1 MCHLPPRHTYTYHF
15 TLCEYVDG
23 APTRGVSRVSDAT
36 ARTTA
41 RTRASASRAMTTT
54 PPRPP
59 TRAIFFDLDDTLV
72 DTASADA
79 RAYEAARR
87 TLATTRD
94 DARDDDETDDD
105 ARSREDAATR
115 AVERYK
121 RAMVTRT
128 PWDETRREH
137 VWKTRERMWVE
148 AAAAGDDDARG
159 GRAAAR
165 ANVIFRDVRLE
176 TLKIRER
183 VREGIARL
191 RSRGIGVGIITN
203 GHEIVQREK
212 LAACGAY
219 ACVDGK
225 NILVGGEEVLA
236 GRGEKP
242 CASIFREACARVG
255 VGPGEAVHVGDSWRA
270 DARGALDAGLRAAW
284 ISAGRSTPD
293 DGHDDERLRVFTT
306 IDAFFD
312 HVESATG
319 EEDAWCRFEERRG
332 DDAETRGRRGVA

>member
-1 MCHLPPRHTYTYHF
+1 
-15 TLCEYVDG
+15 
-23 APTRGVSRVSDAT
+23 
-36 ARTTA
+36 
-41 RTRASASRAMTTT
+41 MTTT

-148 AAAAGDDDARG
+148 AAAAGDDDDARG

-270 DARGALDAGLRAAW
+270 DARGAPTRDCA
-284 ISAGRSTPD
+284 
-293 DGHDDERLRVFTT
+293 
-306 IDAFFD
+306 
-312 HVESATG
+312 
-319 EEDAWCRFEERRG
+319 RRG
-332 DDAETRGRRGVA
+332 SRPGDRRRTMDTTPNDCACSRRSMRFLITWSRRLGRRTRGVDSRSDAETTRRRDDDAASRNATVDLFRDEWCVYCTVLYY